1 AVTAVTGSGPGYV
14 FHFMAAL
21 EKAALALGFGAV
33 DARRLSVAAFRGAAE
48 LAARDEAPLVELQE
62 RVTSKGGT
70 TYAALAHLREAGV
83 APAITEAAL
92 KAEQRARELSA
103 G

>member
-1 AVTAVTGSGPGYV
+1 
-14 FHFMAAL
+14 
-21 EKAALALGFGAV
+21 
-33 DARRLSVAAFRGAAE
+33 RGAAE

-70 TYAALAHLREAGV
+70 TYAALTHLREAGV

>member
-1 AVTAVTGSGPGYV
+1 
-14 FHFMAAL
+14 M
-21 EKAALALGFGAV
+21 
-33 DARRLSVAAFRGAAE
+33 
-48 LAARDEAPLVELQE
+48 VELQE